1 MSGIVDYLN
10 AILGEGTSHNTSRGM
25 QYSYCCPICNDYKQR
40 FFFHPTK
47 KVVKCHNC
55 DYANSVIT
63 FMADYF
69 SISWNDALRI
79 YREYDGYEIVLPDSI
94 QDEIYQRL
102 LTMPE
107 IITQKYIYPLPEE
120 FTLVEEAKGKTG
132 REVIDY
138 LRGRGITLDM
148 CQRYYIGYCGEG
160 TYADRI
166 IMTDFENAELI
177 YWQART
183 ILPTP
188 KTKAMKK
195 LFRKVLNPSLTDE
208 QKEDGIIAIDKS
220 DVVSNIDF
228 ILENRVAVICEGRM
242 DSYTVGDSGA
252 CIHGKSMSDA
262 QFMKLVTNKGKID
275 VVYILLDGDA
285 LKNALVIADR
295 LYKHFDDILVCKLD
309 ERDDPNS
316 IGKRGVLS
324 AITDAIPYSPMFS
337 VKAKLKGWI

>member
-1 MSGIVDYLN
+1 LIVDYLN
-10 AILGEGTSHNTSRGM
+10 AIMGEGTTHNTSRGM

-40 FFFHPTK
+40 LFFHPTK

-69 SISWNDALRI
+69 SISWNDALKI
-79 YREYDGYEIVLPDSI
+79 YREYDGYEIALPDSI

-107 IITQKYIYPLPEE
+107 IITEKYMYPLPEE
-120 FTLVEEAKGKTG
+120 FILVEEAKGKTG
-132 REVIDY
+132 RKVIEY
-138 LRGRGITLDM
+138 LRGRGVTLDM
-148 CQRYYIGYCGEG
+148 CQRYYIGYCEEG
-160 TYADRI
+160 IYADRI
-166 IMTDFENAELI
+166 IMTDFEQSELV

-208 QKEDGIIAIDKS
+208 QKEQGIIAVDKS

-228 ILENRVAVICEGRM
+228 ILETGMAVLCEGRM
-242 DSYTVGDSGA
+242 DAYTLLDYGG
-252 CIHGKSMSDA
+252 CLHGKSMSDA
-262 QFMKLVTNKGKID
+262 QFMKLVRNKDKIQTIA
-275 VVYILLDGDA
+275 VMMDGDA
-285 LKNALVIADR
+285 FSSTLSIANR
-295 LYKHFDDILVCKLD
+295 LYKHFDEVLVCKLPND
-309 ERDDPNS
+309 ADPNS
-316 IGKRGVLS
+316 LGTKKCLEYLR
-324 AITDAIPYSPMFS
+324 DAIPYSPMFS
-337 VKAKLKGWI
+337 VKARLKGWI